1 MNKLRPRAYLK
12 SLLIDSTFLII
23 LLMVF
28 VICYGYKG
36 DYLFI
41 FRATNIF
48 IMIFMPLMLWQQC
61 RFLCI
66 VEKYR
71 LSFKLSIVMGLF
83 SGIVFTFAVK
93 VGQALNYLLWA
104 SNKTTGTLIHIFV
117 DFWQIYLWMGLLG
130 IVCMSIEPFFRIVLH
145 KDLFNNPRQ
154 SPFWMK
160 YLPSAL
166 FSRFILRKDLS
177 KRSNANLDGKNK

>member
-41 FRATNIF
+41 FQATNIF
-48 IMIFMPLMLWQQC
+48 IIIFVPLMLWQQC
-61 RFLCI
+61 RFLYV

-71 LSFKLSIVMGLF
+71 LSFKLAIVMGLF
-83 SGIVFTFAVK
+83 SGIVLAFAVK
-93 VGQALNYLLWA
+93 IGQALNYLLWA
-104 SNKTTGTLIHIFV
+104 SNKTTETLIHIFV

-130 IVCMSIEPFFRIVLH
+130 IICMSIEPFFRIVLH
-145 KDLFNNPRQ
+145 KDLFNTPIF
-154 SPFWMK
+154 PVFWRK
-160 YLPSAL
+160 YSPSAL
-166 FSRFILRKDLS
+166 FYRYILHKDLYKQDDTDLDS
-177 KRSNANLDGKNK
+177 KNQ